1 MCGTPSRTPIIATTG
16 QHLIDRLASTGA
28 FIKKEGG
35 GGEAREVS
43 GTERGLRRKCEVEEV
58 CVLVWVGRMEDWR
71 LPGLPSM

>member
-35 GGEAREVS
+35 VS
-43 GTERGLRRKCEVEEV
+43 GTERGLKRKCEVEEV

>member
-1 MCGTPSRTPIIATTG
+1 M
-16 QHLIDRLASTGA
+16 
-28 FIKKEGG
+28 
-35 GGEAREVS
+35 S